1 MLFEMSTAS
10 DRALETFRQ
19 HHGLL
24 RTAQAIRLGIAPRTL
39 YTLRDAGVVVEVSR
53 GLYRLADLPPLSQPD
68 LVTVALKVPRAVIC
82 LISALDYH
90 DLTTQIPHAVYVALP
105 SDAER
110 PRLAYPPL
118 RLFWFS
124 GQAYSAGVEVHELD
138 GVPVKIYGPEKT
150 LADCFKYRNKIGM
163 EVALEA
169 LRRCREGNR
178 CSLERLLQFARI
190 GRVEKLMRPYLEA
203 LA

>member
-1 MLFEMSTAS
+1 MHGAT
-10 DRALETFRQ
+10 DRALETFRRHQ
-19 HHGLL
+19 GLL
-24 RTAQAIRLGIAPRTL
+24 RTAEAIQLGIAPRTL
-39 YTLRDAGVVVEVSR
+39 YELRDAGILVQVSR

-68 LVTVALKVPRAVIC
+68 LVTVALRIPRGIIC
-82 LISALDYH
+82 LISALDFH

-105 SDAER
+105 GDSER
-110 PRLAYPPL
+110 PRLSDPPL

-124 GQAYSAGVEVHELD
+124 GQAYTAGVEEHELD
-138 GVPVKIYGPEKT
+138 GVPIKIYSLEKT
-150 LADCFKYRNKIGM
+150 VADCFKYRNKVGM

-178 CSLERLLQFARI
+178 CSLQRLVQFARI
-190 GRVEKLMRPYLEA
+190 CRVEKLMHPYLEA